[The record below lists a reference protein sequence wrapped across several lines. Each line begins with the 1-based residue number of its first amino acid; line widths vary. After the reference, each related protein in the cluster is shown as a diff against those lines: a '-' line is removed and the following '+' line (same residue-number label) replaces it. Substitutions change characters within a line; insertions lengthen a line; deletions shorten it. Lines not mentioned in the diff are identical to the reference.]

1 MLMKN
6 VTSDGRNLVKKILKI
21 KPRKRLTMTDVLQQQ
36 WMRDAETLG
45 KVQFAMDCSSVGSC

>member
-1 MLMKN
+1 MKN

-36 WMRDAETLG
+36 
-45 KVQFAMDCSSVGSC
+45 

>member
-1 MLMKN
+1 MKN